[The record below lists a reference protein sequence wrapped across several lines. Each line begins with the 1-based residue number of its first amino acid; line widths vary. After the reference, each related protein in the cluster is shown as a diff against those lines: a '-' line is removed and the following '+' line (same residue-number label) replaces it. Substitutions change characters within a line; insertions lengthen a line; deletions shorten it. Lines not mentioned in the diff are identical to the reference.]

1 MLDGEAGLASA
12 GLSAMDLLLRLLE
25 RRVVVIGASLLAAV
39 WIGGRWGGY
48 AQGRADLM
56 MHPPADA
63 VSPLSVDIKKDVE
76 ARESA
81 KLKGLHRAVS
91 AEIAA
96 AAANGYKVDKFQ
108 RLADSALRLD
118 TPAYRPAA
126 IERLNKLRLAI
137 PQKKEAFRP
146 AAAEDLNPDMFD
158 TARPKGK
165 ASRR

>member
-1 MLDGEAGLASA
+1 
-12 GLSAMDLLLRLLE
+12 MDLLLRLLE
-25 RRVVVIGASLLAAV
+25 RRVIITIAVVLAAV
-39 WIGGRWGGY
+39 WAGERWGGY

-63 VSPLSVDIKKDVE
+63 VSPLSADIIKSSE

-81 KLKGLHRAVS
+81 KLHGLHRTVS

-96 AAANGYKVDKFQ
+96 ATAHGFHVEKFQ
-108 RLADSALRLD
+108 RLADSALGLD

-146 AAAEDLNPDMFD
+146 AAAEDLNPDLFD
-158 TARPKGK
+158 TPRPKSK
-165 ASRR
+165 AARR

>member
-1 MLDGEAGLASA
+1 
-12 GLSAMDLLLRLLE
+12 MDLLLRLLE
-25 RRVVVIGASLLAAV
+25 RRVIVAGAVLLAAV

-48 AQGRADLM
+48 AQGHADLM
-56 MHPPADA
+56 LHPPAPA
-63 VSPLSVDIKKDVE
+63 ISPLAADIKKDVE

-81 KLKGLHRAVS
+81 RLKGLHRAVS

-96 AAANGYKVDKFQ
+96 ARANGFNVDKFQ

-137 PQKKEAFRP
+137 PQKREAFRP
-146 AAAEDLNPDMFD
+146 AAAGDLNPDSFD
-158 TARPKGK
+158 TARPKGRP
-165 ASRR
+165 SRR

>member
-1 MLDGEAGLASA
+1 
-12 GLSAMDLLLRLLE
+12 MDLLLRLLE
-25 RRVVVIGASLLAAV
+25 RRVIITIAIVLAVVWAGE
-39 WIGGRWGGY
+39 RWGGY

-63 VSPLSVDIKKDVE
+63 VSPLSADIVKTSE

-81 KLKGLHRAVS
+81 KLRGLHRAVS

-96 AAANGYKVDKFQ
+96 ATANGFHVEKFQ
-108 RLADSALRLD
+108 HLADNALGLD

-137 PQKKEAFRP
+137 PQKRETFRP
-146 AAAEDLNPDMFD
+146 AAAEDLNPDLFD
-158 TARPKGK
+158 NPRPKSK
-165 ASRR
+165 AARR

>member
-1 MLDGEAGLASA
+1 
-12 GLSAMDLLLRLLE
+12 MDLLLRLLE
-25 RRVVVIGASLLAAV
+25 RRVIIGGAVLLAAV
-39 WIGGRWGGY
+39 WVAGRFGGY

-56 MHPPADA
+56 MHPPAPVD
-63 VSPLSVDIKKDVE
+63 SPLAADIKKDVE

-96 AAANGYKVDKFQ
+96 AAANGYKVEKFQ

-137 PQKKEAFRP
+137 PQKREAFRP
-146 AAAEDLNPDMFD
+146 AAAEDLNPDSFD
-158 TARPKGK
+158 TARPKGRP
-165 ASRR
+165 SRR

>member
-1 MLDGEAGLASA
+1 
-12 GLSAMDLLLRLLE
+12 MDLLLRLLE
-25 RRVVVIGASLLAAV
+25 RRVIVLGAAVLAAV

-63 VSPLSVDIKKDVE
+63 KSPLAVDILKSVE

-81 KLKGLHRAVS
+81 RLRGLHRTVS

-96 AAANGYKVDKFQ
+96 AASNGFKVEKFQ
-108 RLADSALRLD
+108 RLADNALALD
-118 TPAYRPAA
+118 SPAYRGAA

-137 PQKKEAFRP
+137 PQKREAFKP
-146 AAAEDLNPDMFD
+146 AAAEDLNPDPF
-158 TARPKGK
+158 TAPSPKGK
-165 ASRR
+165 AARR

>member
-1 MLDGEAGLASA
+1 
-12 GLSAMDLLLRLLE
+12 MDLLLRLLE
-25 RRVVVIGASLLAAV
+25 RRIVVAGAVVLAAV

-63 VSPLSVDIKKDVE
+63 VSPLSADIVKSVE

-81 KLKGLHRAVS
+81 KLRGLHRAVS

-96 AAANGYKVDKFQ
+96 AAANGFSVDKFQ
-108 RLADSALRLD
+108 RLADNALALD
-118 TPAYRPAA
+118 TPAYRSAA
-126 IERLNKLRLAI
+126 VERLNKLRLAI

-146 AAAEDLNPDMFD
+146 AASEDMNPDPFD
-158 TARPKGK
+158 NPRPKGK
-165 ASRR
+165 AASR